1 MLITTILTFLF
12 LLVQSPTKLSFEV
25 ASLKRSAPGGPLCNF
40 LTHPG
45 GRIAAVGCTLQK
57 LIVDAYGVDDFQVQ
71 GGPAWVRVERFNLTA
86 IPPTDSAA
94 SKSNPQDPKTRPP
107 EDELEMIKTLLA
119 EQFRLKV
126 HEEIKDGPVIE
137 LVRGNKPLA
146 LVGTADPDRRPL
158 VTFGTTGKPEHPYFM
173 QGYNASMQ
181 VFADRIAG
189 FLGQRVVDRTG
200 LTGSYDFKME
210 YADSLDDVRG
220 PAMSTAIQEL
230 GLRLRSGRGPTRY
243 IVIDQVVPLGK

>member
-1 MLITTILTFLF
+1 
-12 LLVQSPTKLSFEV
+12 
-25 ASLKRSAPGGPLCNF
+25 
-40 LTHPG
+40 
-45 GRIAAVGCTLQK
+45 
-57 LIVDAYGVDDFQVQ
+57 
-71 GGPAWVRVERFNLTA
+71 
-86 IPPTDSAA
+86 
-94 SKSNPQDPKTRPP
+94 
-107 EDELEMIKTLLA
+107 
-119 EQFRLKV
+119 
-126 HEEIKDGPVIE
+126 
-137 LVRGNKPLA
+137 
-146 LVGTADPDRRPL
+146 
-158 VTFGTTGKPEHPYFM
+158 M
-173 QGYNASMQ
+173 QGHNASMQ